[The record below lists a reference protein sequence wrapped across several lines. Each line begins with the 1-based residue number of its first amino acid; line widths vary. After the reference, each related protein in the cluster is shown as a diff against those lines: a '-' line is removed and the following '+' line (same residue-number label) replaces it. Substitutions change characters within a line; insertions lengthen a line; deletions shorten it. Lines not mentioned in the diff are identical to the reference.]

1 MRKAVT
7 IAFIALLVALAGSL
21 QPSHAGP
28 FCIETD
34 ADQGAPDCSYWTW
47 AQCRASQPGVVLYCY
62 MNTGAGYVFDMRDL
76 NNPRVIIPKPL
87 RKPRTRIR
95 AP

>member
-1 MRKAVT
+1 MRKAPIV
-7 IAFIALLVALAGSL
+7 AFASLLVACV

-47 AQCRASQPGVVLYCY
+47 AQCRASQPGVGLYCY
-62 MNTGAGYVFDMRDL
+62 MNTGAGYVFDTRDL

-87 RKPRTRIR
+87 RKPRTRH
-95 AP
+95 